1 MQRKKIKKEEKG
13 GEVHQ
18 LSRSN
23 EEKKKSKRKMDN
35 YLLDLVRPKN

>member
-18 LSRSN
+18 LSRSS
-23 EEKKKSKRKMDN
+23 EEKKSKRKRDN
-35 YLLDLVRPKN
+35 YVLDLVGLKN